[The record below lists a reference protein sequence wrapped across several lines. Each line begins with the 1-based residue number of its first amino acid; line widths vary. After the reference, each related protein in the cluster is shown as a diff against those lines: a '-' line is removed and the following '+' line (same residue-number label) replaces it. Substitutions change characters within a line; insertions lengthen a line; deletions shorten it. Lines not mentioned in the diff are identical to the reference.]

1 MVKTVIHK
9 LMVAGILLL
18 GLASCVKESPR
29 FNEEA
34 YWAELCGD
42 KPIRFVSSAAKTK
55 ATSEL
60 TDGSTFGVF
69 AFLQEGDVENGTVAH
84 WATGGWHPSFMFNQL
99 VEKDAGAYTYTPIR
113 YWPSNEENTISFW
126 AYSPYDASVAFYE
139 SGSSNSYIKTS
150 AGIPDVRF
158 TVTSGK
164 DDFMTA
170 EMVKDKTYENCDPV
184 DGTVDFNFHH
194 RLAKVEFKAKPA
206 ADYITGLPDDQK
218 VTFRVKKIEIL
229 YSYNTA
235 DFHQNS
241 SDNSVGW
248 SNHTNEQASAES
260 GSIVALNYAS
270 GIAIGTDPSVA
281 TLCTGSEVFMIPQR
295 LRHNG
300 VTETGKDIT
309 VRVTYLQVGGGM
321 DGERQAIGSLYIDTD
336 TMREWT
342 PNSHYVYTFAL
353 SPSDGLHIT
362 VDVQPWDKWLS
373 VSDYRENVTVT
384 YPLTFDANTYTS
396 YTTNQT
402 FTVDGVTKTD
412 YSVVALKSNT
422 VLTGTFIFDT
432 PYNGTWY
439 AVLESINGSEDGSIV
454 FDTGNPSTDGV
465 QISGSVGDEVVL
477 RIKARDEYIGTNQF
491 ARLRVFCVTQGG
503 QVLAVQDGSI
513 GGSFIIAQYVN

>member
-1 MVKTVIHK
+1 MAGMSNIFGKTA
-9 LMVAGILLL
+9 VA
-18 GLASCVKESPR
+18 LALVAALTGCTKASLRIS
-29 FNEEA
+29 EEA
-34 YWAELCGD
+34 YWAALCGD
-42 KPIRFVSSAAKTK
+42 KPICVAASPIAETK
-55 ATSEL
+55 ATEL
-60 TDGSTFGVF
+60 ADGSNFGVF
-69 AFLQEGDVENGTVAH
+69 AFFQEGVVGSSTAH
-84 WATGGWHPSFMFNQL
+84 WSDSRTPSFMFNQL
-99 VEKDAGAYTYTPIR
+99 VEKDAGAYTYTPIH

-150 AGIPDVRF
+150 SGIPDVRF

-218 VTFRVKKIEIL
+218 VTFKVKKIEIL

-260 GSIVALNYAS
+260 GSIVALNNTS
-270 GIAIGTDPSVA
+270 GIAIGTNPAVPTS
-281 TLCTGSEVFMIPQR
+281 CTGSEAFMIPQS

-300 VTETGKDIT
+300 VTETGNDVI
-309 VRVTYLQVGGGM
+309 VRITYLQIGGGM
-321 DGERQAIGSLYIDTD
+321 DGERSATGSLYIDDVITA
-336 TMREWT
+336 WT

-362 VDVQPWDKWLS
+362 VNVQPWDKWRS

-384 YPLTFDANTYTS
+384 YPLTFDANTYNS
-396 YTTNQT
+396 FTTNQT

-422 VLTGTFIFDT
+422 VLTGSFIFDT

-477 RIKARDEYIGTNQF
+477 RIKARDEHIGTNQF